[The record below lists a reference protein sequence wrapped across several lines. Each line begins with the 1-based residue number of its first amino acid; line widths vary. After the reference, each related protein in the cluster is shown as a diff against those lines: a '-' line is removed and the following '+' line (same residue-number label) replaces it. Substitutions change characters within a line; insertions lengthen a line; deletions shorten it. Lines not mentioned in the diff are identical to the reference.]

1 MTTLEP
7 EIYEPDEALPRDLVV
22 LRRFARL
29 MDEAVTIPGTNRK
42 IGLDAAI
49 GLIPGVGDI
58 AGALLSTWVIFGA
71 IRHRVP
77 VRVILRMIGNIMV
90 DLTVGAIP
98 IVGDI
103 FDFFWEENMKNLDLL
118 FRHRHRQ
125 KGPRSAKELSI
136 LASLVVSMFIFGL
149 FLLLI
154 VTVWIVI
161 AALRSR

>member
-1 MTTLEP
+1 
-7 EIYEPDEALPRDLVV
+7 
-22 LRRFARL
+22 
-29 MDEAVTIPGTNRK
+29 
-42 IGLDAAI
+42 
-49 GLIPGVGDI
+49 
-58 AGALLSTWVIFGA
+58 
-71 IRHRVP
+71 
-77 VRVILRMIGNIMV
+77 
-90 DLTVGAIP
+90 
-98 IVGDI
+98 
-103 FDFFWEENMKNLDLL
+103 MKNLDLL